1 MKPQDIEDKIRAALP
16 GAEVKAMDLTGG
28 GDHWQVRVTAE
39 AFRGLS
45 MVQQHQ
51 LIYKALGA
59 WMKKEIHALAIDAK
73 VPS

>member
-1 MKPQDIEDKIRAALP
+1 MKPIDIEEKIKAALP

-28 GDHWQVRVTAE
+28 GDHWQVKVTAE

-51 LIYKALGA
+51 LIYKALGS

-73 VPS
+73 IP